1 MLKEAQQRMSIFQRR
16 MREQGASLALL
27 TDESSIVY
35 LAGFWGYLGLVGAA
49 PLSAEFCGLPQPA
62 SSRTAESTTRNSLRF
77 LMSGPLDEESQ
88 DLSGVYSSSL
98 CWSSLIFPSVTKADN
113 SWDNLGQYPP
123 HTTDTRPKAL
133 DLTR

>member
-35 LAGFWGYLGLVGAA
+35 LAGFWSYLGLVGAA

-77 LMSGPLDEESQ
+77 LMSGSLDEASQ
-88 DLSGVYSSSL
+88 DLSGGYSSSL
-98 CWSSLIFPSVTKADN
+98 CWSSLIFPA
-113 SWDNLGQYPP
+113 
-123 HTTDTRPKAL
+123 
-133 DLTR
+133 

>member
-1 MLKEAQQRMSIFQRR
+1 MLKEAQQRMLIFQRR
-16 MREQGASLALL
+16 MREQGVSLALL

-77 LMSGPLDEESQ
+77 LMSGPLDEASQ
-88 DLSGVYSSSL
+88 DLSGGYSSSL
-98 CWSSLIFPSVTKADN
+98 CWSSLIFPA
-113 SWDNLGQYPP
+113 
-123 HTTDTRPKAL
+123 
-133 DLTR
+133 